1 MKAVGHFVIVK
12 QDPEEVKETKG
23 GLILNEKV
31 REDMRYRTGEVFSV
45 GEGGTGVLKCC
56 DRIMFDRAAGH
67 ETDVTGDTLRVITL
81 RDVVAIL

>member
-1 MKAVGHFVIVK
+1 MKAVGIFVILK

-31 REDMRYRTGEVFSV
+31 REDMRYRTGEVISV
-45 GEGGTGVLKCC
+45 GEMVDQIKCC

-67 ETDVTGDTLRVITL
+67 ETDITGETYKVITI
-81 RDVVAIL
+81 RDVVAVL